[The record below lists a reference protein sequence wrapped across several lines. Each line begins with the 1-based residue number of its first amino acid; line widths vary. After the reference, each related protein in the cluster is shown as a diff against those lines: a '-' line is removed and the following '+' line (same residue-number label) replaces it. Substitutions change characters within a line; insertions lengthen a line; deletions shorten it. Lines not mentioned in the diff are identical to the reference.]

1 MRLLKVREKVQF
13 IAFIVLLKDNS
24 KIKGIIP
31 VSKSNPNP
39 QESSSGFFESNRIPS
54 GTVLSFGD
62 SLFVVGR
69 NLSLCEYFAGFV
81 EKGDFD
87 DFIFFSDFDAALPEH
102 LLPVIEVVAFGLG
115 EGGDLEDGD
124 TLFFVAVG

>member
-1 MRLLKVREKVQF
+1 M
-13 IAFIVLLKDNS
+13 KDNS

-39 QESSSGFFESNRIPS
+39 QESTSRFFESDRIPS

-69 NLSLCEYFAGFV
+69 NLSFGKYFVGFV
-81 EKGDFD
+81 EEGDFD
-87 DFIFFSDFDAALPEH
+87 DFVFFGDFDATLPEH
-102 LLPVIEVVAFGLG
+102 LLPVVEVVAFGLG

-124 TLFFVAVG
+124 ALFFVAVG

>member
-1 MRLLKVREKVQF
+1 M
-13 IAFIVLLKDNS
+13 KDNS
-24 KIKGIIP
+24 KIESIIP
-31 VSKSNPNP
+31 VSKSNSDP
-39 QESSSGFFESNRIPS
+39 QESTSGFFESDGIPS

-69 NLSLCEYFAGFV
+69 NLSFSEYFVGFV
-81 EKGDFD
+81 EEGDFD
-87 DFIFFSDFDAALPEH
+87 DFIFLSDFDTALPEH
-102 LLPVIEVVAFGLG
+102 LLPVVEVVAFGLG